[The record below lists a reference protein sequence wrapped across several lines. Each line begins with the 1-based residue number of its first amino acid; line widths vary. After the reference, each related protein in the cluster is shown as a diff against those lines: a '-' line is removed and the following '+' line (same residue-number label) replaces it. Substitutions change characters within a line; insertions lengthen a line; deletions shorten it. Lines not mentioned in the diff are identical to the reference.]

1 MERNKQASQGEQPT
15 LPTDEQTALE
25 VETRTKWESLRP
37 SFNAWAT
44 QSGEPL
50 SLFDE
55 IVDGQVEYT
64 RVVYQKRRA
73 STELAEYSVPWDRVT
88 IEEATSLEELLNTN
102 ADESALH
109 RFLDANPKFLIQVL
123 GGGHG
128 RYHLSKQR
136 LGAEFVPDFLV
147 AEVSSIGFEW
157 YAVEIESPGAV
168 AHRQDELPAE
178 PLNHALGQ
186 IRDWRRWLMNN
197 LNYAR
202 RPRDQDGLGLVGI
215 DSRVPGLILIGR
227 RHAFPERFN
236 DFRKQMIDRER
247 IVIHSYDWLID
258 IAHSNRSGRLGSE
271 LPE

>member
-1 MERNKQASQGEQPT
+1 MERKKQASQDEQPD
-15 LPTDEQTALE
+15 LLTDEQTALE
-25 VETRTKWESLRP
+25 LETRAKWESLRP
-37 SFNAWAT
+37 SFNAWAA

-50 SLFDE
+50 SLFDG
-55 IVDGQVEYT
+55 IVDGQVEYA

-73 STELAEYSVPWDRVT
+73 RAELADYSVPWDRLIT
-88 IEEATSLEELLNTN
+88 KETTSLQKLLNTN
-102 ADESALH
+102 PDELTMH

-128 RYHLSKQR
+128 RYQLSKQR

-157 YAVEIESPGAV
+157 YAVEIESPRAI
-168 AHRQDELPAE
+168 AHRQDGLPAE
-178 PLNHALGQ
+178 PLNQALGQ

-202 RPRDQDGLGLVGI
+202 RPREEDGLGLMGI

-227 RHAFPERFN
+227 RHTFPDRFN
-236 DFRKQMIDRER
+236 EFRKQMVDRER
-247 IVIHSYDWLID
+247 IVIHSYDWLLD
-258 IAHSNRSGRLGSE
+258 VARSNRSGRLGSE